1 MGYKKKEMI
10 YLIASIIGFLLFS
23 VSFLLMPVETDDTM
37 QGPNAITI
45 AAGLMFW
52 LGLLVGIIAQI
63 SLSYSRKKW
72 FARNRVR
79 LPLTNQPKLGLFSF
93 FKNTTAIVFD
103 VLLVMSLIGLIISVI
118 LTSGTGYACYVF
130 IASTSFGFCAHCV
143 FNGKN
148 YYFIENKENIKKA
161 IEKARANAS
170 V

>member
-1 MGYKKKEMI
+1 MGYKKKETA

-23 VSFLLMPVETDDTM
+23 VSFLLMPVETDDAM

-52 LGLLVGIIAQI
+52 LGLLVGIITQI
-63 SLSYSRKKW
+63 SLSSRRKKW

-79 LPLTNQPKLGLFSF
+79 LPLAKLGLISF
-93 FKNTTAIVFD
+93 FKNKIAIAFD
-103 VLLVMSLIGLIISVI
+103 ALLVLSLIGLIVSVVI
-118 LTSGTGYACYVF
+118 TKATGYVCYIFIALTSF
-130 IASTSFGFCAHCV
+130 SFCAHCI

-148 YYFIENKENIKKA
+148 YYFIENKENIKKTV
-161 IEKARANAS
+161 EKAKTNAS